1 MREIIRER
9 ERESI
14 AGSHLH
20 FALWLNDDEEKKTG
34 RKEGEGAEPWI
45 SRIIPLRNYFLI
57 AYFVVDN
64 ARRRELSHF
73 LLPYFSVSPTG
84 SLNFGKVLKHVQYD
98 CSARKCI
105 KKS

>member
-9 ERESI
+9 GRESI

-20 FALWLNDDEEKKTG
+20 FALWLNDDEEKTG
-34 RKEGEGAEPWI
+34 RKRKEGEGAEPWI

-64 ARRRELSHF
+64 ARGEKEEACS
-73 LLPYFSVSPTG
+73 LPYLEVPTG
-84 SLNFGKVLKHVQYD
+84 CLN
-98 CSARKCI
+98 SA
-105 KKS
+105 